1 MARLIIYN
9 GIDENVRFANEKYVT
24 YPRTDSQYLSDDME
38 QTAKD
43 VIVAIKDSMEFVN
56 PAIKDA
62 APNVGAVMNSK
73 KVTDHHAIIPTV
85 EIAKGVKGVSERE
98 LKVRE

>member
-1 MARLIIYN
+1 
-9 GIDENVRFANEKYVT
+9 
-24 YPRTDSQYLSDDME
+24 ME
-38 QTAKD
+38 QTAKN
-43 VIVAIKDSMEFVN
+43 VIVAIKDSMEFVD
-56 PAIKDA
+56 PAIKDE

-98 LKVRE
+98 LKVLHLIATRMLCATDQKHVYVSEVAEL